1 VVGSGEETFLEIL
14 DVVSRGERASGIPA
28 LRSAAAMRTGDL
40 KNWLRGTHH
49 GVDSKHLPAYLD
61 EFAFCFNRRRS
72 PMAAF
77 QSLLGHRRSP
87 AYHSQDVVRCGVKQM
102 SRITSYPTRPPPG
115 MRAGHRR
122 RHVTTATTA

>member
-1 VVGSGEETFLEIL
+1 VRFGRECRPILEQLWQASDHQIL

-77 QSLLGHRRSP
+77 QSLLGLT
-87 AYHSQDVVRCGVKQM
+87 GVHP
-102 SRITSYPTRPPPG
+102 PTTRKMLYG
-115 MRAGHRR
+115 VESSG
-122 RHVTTATTA
+122 